1 MREFVKYLLGELRGT
16 WRFRWYGLLIAWVV
30 AIAGAIS
37 VLNMPDEYRVT
48 ARVQLDTQ
56 SMLRPLLQDLAVEPN
71 LGMRMR
77 ALTATLLRRENVERI
92 ASENDL
98 LLPASTRAEE
108 ERILNALE
116 QGIVIQGARGNQIYR
131 ISHSA
136 NSPKRAQ
143 GVVQSTLDIL
153 KEEATEVTMGDT
165 RSATTFIEEQVEDYK
180 QRLQEAEERLAEF
193 RRDNVGMLPN
203 QGAGD
208 FYQRL
213 NQTEEQIENLE
224 SDLETAQR
232 RRQSLREQ
240 IARLESNP
248 AERIEQSPRYQQLS
262 EDLRTSRQR
271 LDELLLQYTEEH
283 PDVQALENRIERQK
297 QRLDDLETQ
306 DPPDR
311 ATTDNRDS
319 LVYQEFQLRLNDFE
333 SEIASIRTRLEQ
345 RKERREELLGKVDE
359 ITDVE
364 KRLTDL
370 TRNYESTRQRY
381 QTLLNRLQTA
391 EMTTAA
397 DRSAGQMNI
406 QLIDPPRTP
415 EEPDG
420 PPRALFMAAVA
431 PVGLGMGGAFAFLLH
446 LIRPVLQSREK
457 LAEIS
462 GRPVLGS
469 VSLVLTRRQ
478 RQVKVGAIAVF
489 GLATMILVA
498 AAVGG
503 AMYVEIG
510 VEQFQYLIRRVN
522 L

>member
-30 AIAGAIS
+30 SLAGAAS
-37 VLNMPDEYRVT
+37 VLTMPDEYRVT

-71 LGMRMR
+71 LGIRMR

-92 ASENDL
+92 ATENDL
-98 LLPASTRAEE
+98 LLTASTPAQE
-108 ERILNALE
+108 ERILERLE
-116 QGIVIQGARGNQIYR
+116 QEILIQGMRDSPIYQIGYT
-131 ISHSA
+131 A
-136 NSPKRAQ
+136 NGASQAK

-153 KEEATEVTMGDT
+153 TEEAMGVTMSDA
-165 RSATTFIEEQVEDYK
+165 RSATSFLEEQVDDYE
-180 QRLQEAEERLAEF
+180 QRLRAAEERLAEF
-193 RRDNVGMLPN
+193 RRANVGMLPN
-203 QGAGD
+203 QGGGD

-213 NQTEEQIENLE
+213 NRTEEEIENLE
-224 SDLETAQR
+224 SDLETAER
-232 RRQSLREQ
+232 RRRSLREQ
-240 IARLESNP
+240 IVRLESNP
-248 AERIEQSPRYQQLS
+248 SQRIEQSPRFQQLS
-262 EDLRTSRQR
+262 EDLRTSQQR
-271 LDELLLQYTEEH
+271 LDELLLRYTAEH
-283 PDVQALENRIERQK
+283 PDVQTLEDRIERQR
-297 QRLDDLETQ
+297 QRREALETE

-311 ATTDNRDS
+311 ARTDNRDS
-319 LVYQEFQLRLNDFE
+319 LVYQEFQLRLNDLE

-345 RKERREELLGKVDE
+345 RQERRGELLTKVDE
-359 ITDVE
+359 ITEVE

-370 TRNYESTRQRY
+370 TRNYQSTQQRY
-381 QTLLNRLQTA
+381 QTLISRLQTA
-391 EMTTAA
+391 QMTTAA
-397 DRSAGQMNI
+397 DRSAGQMSI
-406 QLIDPPRTP
+406 RLVDPPRTP

-420 PPRALFMAAVA
+420 PPRALFMTAVA

-446 LIRPVLQSREK
+446 LVRPVFQSRER

-478 RQVKVGAIAVF
+478 RQVKTGAIAVF
-489 GLATMILVA
+489 GLATLMLVA

-503 AMYVEIG
+503 AIYVDMG
-510 VEQFQYLIRRVN
+510 VEQFQNLIRRVN